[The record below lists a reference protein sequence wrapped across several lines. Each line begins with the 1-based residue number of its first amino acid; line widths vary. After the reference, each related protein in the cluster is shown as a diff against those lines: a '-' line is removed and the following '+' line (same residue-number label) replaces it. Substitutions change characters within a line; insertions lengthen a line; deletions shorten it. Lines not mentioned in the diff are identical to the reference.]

1 MTAPTADRSPSV
13 VEQRSGAPSSLRSTA
28 APRAGS
34 WLALPVLMAG
44 TFLIVLDFFVV
55 NVTIPALQRGLR
67 ASPSAIEWV
76 VAGYGLTFAAFVVT
90 AGRLGDRVGRRRAFS
105 IGLGLFVVASV
116 ACGLAPSAPVLIGAR
131 LAQGLGAA
139 LISANVL
146 SIVGVLYEGP
156 RRVTAITVYGMVMGV
171 AAAGGQ
177 LVGGLLIQA
186 DIVGTGWRSVFL
198 VNAPV
203 GLIAAAVAPRLVPE
217 SRSERARRVDATG
230 MALATLGLG
239 ALVLPLI
246 EGRQQGWPAWTWMS
260 LGGAAII
267 LGALAAH
274 QRWLAGRGGEPLLDP
289 ALLGIA
295 TLRAGLLT
303 QLLFWCGQA
312 AIFLV
317 LALYLQDGRGLDP
330 LGSGLVFTVLA
341 ASYLAASLRAPA
353 LTARLGRNLIAV
365 GALVL
370 AGGDGV
376 LFTAVSHQGT
386 GGPVGFLVPGLVL
399 IGVGQGLCITPLT
412 ATVLSHTDLQRAG
425 AVSGALSTM
434 QQVGNALGV
443 AATGLVF
450 FPALGAGYA
459 TAFSRSLLQ
468 LGCLA
473 LVVAALTRSLP
484 RPQARA

>member
-1 MTAPTADRSPSV
+1 VTAPEVEPLPSMVERSVGLSSVPSIA
-13 VEQRSGAPSSLRSTA
+13 G
-28 APRAGS
+28 PRAGG

-55 NVTIPALQRGLR
+55 NVTIPAMRRSLH
-67 ASPSAIEWV
+67 ASPSTIEWV
-76 VAGYGLTFAAFVVT
+76 VAGYGLTFAAFLIT

-116 ACGLAPSAPVLIGAR
+116 ACGLAPSARVLVGAR
-131 LAQGLGAA
+131 LVQGVGAA

-146 SIVGVLYEGP
+146 SIVGLLYEGP
-156 RRVTAITVYGMVMGV
+156 RRVKAITVYGMVMGA

-186 DIVGTGWRSVFL
+186 DIVGAGWRSVFL

-203 GLIAAAVAPRLVPE
+203 GLVAMMVAPRLVPE
-217 SRSERARRVDATG
+217 SRSQRARRVDATG
-230 MALATLGLG
+230 MALATFGLA

-246 EGRQQGWPAWTWMS
+246 EGRQQGWPAWTWIS

-267 LGALAAH
+267 LGALGAH
-274 QRWLAGRGGEPLLDP
+274 QRWLAGQGGAPLLDP
-289 ALLGIA
+289 ALFRTA

-330 LGSGLVFTVLA
+330 LGSGLVFTVIA
-341 ASYLAASLRAPA
+341 ATYLAASLRAPA
-353 LTARLGRNLIAV
+353 LTARYGRDLIAV

-370 AGGDGV
+370 AAGDGV
-376 LFTAVSHQGT
+376 LLAAVSHQGT
-386 GGPVGFLVPGLVL
+386 GGPVGFLAPGLAL
-399 IGVGQGLCITPLT
+399 IGAGQGLCITPLT
-412 ATVLSHTDLQRAG
+412 ATVLSHTDPQRAG
-425 AVSGALSTM
+425 LVSGVLSTM

-443 AATGLVF
+443 AVTGLVF
-450 FPALGAGYA
+450 FGALGAGYA
-459 TAFSRSLLQ
+459 TAFDRSLLQ

-473 LVVAALTRSLP
+473 LVVAALTRLLP
-484 RPQARA
+484 RSQAKA